1 MGLAVADQLFL
12 ESVIL
17 IAPSKILFFGG
28 KGGVGKTTLAAATA
42 LNFSSQGLRT
52 LLISTD
58 PAHSLSDLLDHSLG
72 DKPIKVAENLWVRE
86 LDPESARQQYLAS
99 VKENIRRFAA
109 PEFLQEAERQVEL
122 AGQHPGAVESALFEA
137 LCRQLDE
144 AEQWDRLIIDTA
156 PTGHTLHL
164 LTLPESMQAWT
175 QALLAHQL
183 EAPSGNLPEQDD
195 PRRKARELLQ
205 ARQALF
211 QRTRTLLQNPASTGF
226 VLVVN
231 DDRLSVSEGERAK
244 QTLQQA
250 QVHIPAL
257 IINRVTRSEAEI
269 LEALA
274 PRFAG
279 LTPVVIQAQSPAPQG
294 LIGLQELATQLQRNR
309 FMA

>member
-1 MGLAVADQLFL
+1 M
-12 ESVIL
+12 
-17 IAPSKILFFGG
+17 APGKVLFFGG

-42 LNFSSQGLRT
+42 VRLASSGLRT

-58 PAHSLSDLLDHSLG
+58 PAHSLSDLLDQPLG
-72 DKPIKVAENLWVRE
+72 DQPINVADNLWVRE
-86 LDPESARQQYLAS
+86 LDPEVAREQYIAS
-99 VKENIRRFAA
+99 VKDNIRRFAA
-109 PEFLQEAERQVEL
+109 PEFLLEAERQVEL

-144 AEQWDRLIIDTA
+144 ADQWDHLIIDTA

-195 PRRKARELLQ
+195 PRRRARELLQ

-211 QRTRTLLQNPASTGF
+211 QRTRTLLQDPALTGF
-226 VLVVN
+226 VLVIN
-231 DDRLSVSEGERAK
+231 DDRLSVSEGLRAQ

-257 IINRVTRSEAEI
+257 IINRVSRAEPEI
-269 LEALA
+269 TEALGQ
-274 PRFAG
+274 RFEG
-279 LTPVVIQAQSPAPQG
+279 LTPLIIQAQAPAPQG
-294 LIGLQELATQLQRNR
+294 LSGLRELAEQLHQKG
-309 FMA
+309 FVA

>member
-1 MGLAVADQLFL
+1 M
-12 ESVIL
+12 IN
-17 IAPSKILFFGG
+17 PSKILFFGG

-42 LNFSSQGLRT
+42 LSLSSRGLRT

-58 PAHSLSDLLDHSLG
+58 PAHSLSDLLDQPLG
-72 DKPIKVAENLWVRE
+72 DKPMEVADHLWVRE
-86 LDPESARQQYLAS
+86 LDPELARQQYLAS

-122 AGQHPGAVESALFEA
+122 AGQHPGAMESALFEA

-144 AEQWDRLIIDTA
+144 VDQWDHLIVDTA

-183 EAPSGNLPEQDD
+183 EAPSGNLPERDD
-195 PRRKARELLQ
+195 PRRKARALLQ

-211 QRTRTLLQNPASTGF
+211 QRTRSLLQDPASTGF
-226 VLVVN
+226 VLVIN
-231 DDRLSVSEGERAK
+231 DDRLSVSEGERA
-244 QTLQQA
+244 QRTLELA

-257 IINRVTRSEAEI
+257 IINRAVRAEAEI
-269 LEALA
+269 FEALGT
-274 PRFAG
+274 RFAG
-279 LTPVVIQAQSPAPQG
+279 LDSVVVDVQTPAPQG
-294 LIGLQELATQLQRNR
+294 LSGLQELAIQLQKRG
-309 FMA
+309 FVS